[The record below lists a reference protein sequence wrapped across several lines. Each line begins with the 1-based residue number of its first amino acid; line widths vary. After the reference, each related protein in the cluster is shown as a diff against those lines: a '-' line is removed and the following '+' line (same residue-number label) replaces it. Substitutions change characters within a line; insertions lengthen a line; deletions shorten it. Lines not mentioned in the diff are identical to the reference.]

1 MLSVADKQTVCGS
14 KWTYL
19 GNPATGPGADQTYGA
34 QSTFVLPYVSPSTN
48 KTTMVMMASAAPRGS
63 LHAGRSTEA
72 APRGPLHSLQIFFCL
87 LTCAHY

>member
-48 KTTMVMMASAAPRGS
+48 KTTIEEKLQEGNSKKKE
-63 LHAGRSTEA
+63 EA
-72 APRGPLHSLQIFFCL
+72 LQA
-87 LTCAHY
+87 T